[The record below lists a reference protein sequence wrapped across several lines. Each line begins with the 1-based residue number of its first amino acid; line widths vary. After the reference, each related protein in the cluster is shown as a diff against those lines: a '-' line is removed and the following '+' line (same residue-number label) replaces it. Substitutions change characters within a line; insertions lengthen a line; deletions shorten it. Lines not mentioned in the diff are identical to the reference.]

1 MLNIGYEPRM
11 SEPSME
17 PEHLLVASSN
27 RMLNRLS
34 LDGKAIPKGHFLKG
48 YSCVLKK

>member
-1 MLNIGYEPRM
+1 MLNIGYGPRM

-34 LDGKAIPKGHFLKG
+34 KDGKAIPKGHFLKG
-48 YSCVLKK
+48 YSYVLKK